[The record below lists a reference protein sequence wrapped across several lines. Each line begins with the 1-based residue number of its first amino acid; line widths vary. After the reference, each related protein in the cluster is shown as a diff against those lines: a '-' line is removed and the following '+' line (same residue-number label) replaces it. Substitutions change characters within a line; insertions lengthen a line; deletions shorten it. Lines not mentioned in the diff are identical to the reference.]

1 MGSKGT
7 LGGGAVVLGFGGRV
21 ATLGGGAMALAFGGR
36 VSTLGGGPKVTAFF
50 WDLVTRSVEGVTG
63 TGVGG
68 ETC

>member
-1 MGSKGT
+1 MLGLGGRVAP
-7 LGGGAVVLGFGGRV
+7 LGGGAL
-21 ATLGGGAMALAFGGR
+21 ALAFGGG
-36 VSTLGGGPKVTAFF
+36 VCTLGGGPKVTAFF